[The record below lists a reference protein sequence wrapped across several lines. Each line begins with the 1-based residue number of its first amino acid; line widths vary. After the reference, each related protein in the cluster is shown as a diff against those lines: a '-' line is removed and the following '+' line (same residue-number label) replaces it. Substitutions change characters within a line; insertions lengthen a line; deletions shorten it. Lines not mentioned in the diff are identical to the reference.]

1 MHRDG
6 PRPSK
11 VQGHG
16 SSVCPNLFIFPRK
29 TEPWRQ
35 RWKDERWGG
44 GGRRKRVA
52 LAPRARWISI
62 MLNRKWSPA
71 IECLSAPPLE
81 AHKAGWIRLLRCN
94 VTEKLNSLVLSA
106 TAFARPIVRF
116 LPFPPP
122 LSPLF
127 CSLLPP
133 PHLSGTPRA
142 KTTAPVSLFLS
153 NAFLSFPFFSLRQN
167 KNKLEQRWLARDG
180 YSKFVQ
186 SLFRNLSTDDHEI
199 CSGLFS
205 RLESFWEIKE
215 SICNITYNKKE
226 RNF

>member
-106 TAFARPIVRF
+106 FARPIVRF
-116 LPFPPP
+116 LPFPFLL
-122 LSPLF
+122 LSP
-127 CSLLPP
+127 SLLFLVAATTPLGDTSSENNRSG
-133 PHLSGTPRA
+133 LSL
-142 KTTAPVSLFLS
+142 SLQCFP
-153 NAFLSFPFFSLRQN
+153 FLSF
-167 KNKLEQRWLARDG
+167 
-180 YSKFVQ
+180 
-186 SLFRNLSTDDHEI
+186 LFTPA
-199 CSGLFS
+199 
-205 RLESFWEIKE
+205 K
-215 SICNITYNKKE
+215 
-226 RNF
+226 